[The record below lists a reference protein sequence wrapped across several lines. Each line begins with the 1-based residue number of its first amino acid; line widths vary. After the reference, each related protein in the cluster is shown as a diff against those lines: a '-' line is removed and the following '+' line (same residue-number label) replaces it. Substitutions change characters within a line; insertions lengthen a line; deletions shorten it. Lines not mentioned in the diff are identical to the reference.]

1 MNAGGTALRNRRRQ
15 LALWSALLGAAS
27 VVLMAC
33 GGGSTAN
40 NTTNLSDDMTGNI
53 TVAYST
59 TYVFDSDDQSV
70 IWWNKVKS
78 EFETAYPKAKLILQ
92 GFDGTDV
99 DLVNKVALE
108 YKSPST
114 TPDVFMLPTGYVGQ
128 WQASDYLLPLDSF
141 VNDSSKAPFWSSFP
155 KVIQNE
161 SRIGGSVYAVNTGE
175 NNSALYYNN
184 SMLQA
189 AGISVPWQ
197 PKTWDDL
204 LTAARAV
211 HKANPNV
218 VAMWAPAGTSAGAGG
233 VLQGSANMVYAS
245 STPTIYD
252 YKTNKWVVDSPGLRE
267 VMSFYKS
274 VYSEKL
280 GGSTSDLFSPKAVG
294 RPVVLLKDHQMAIA
308 IGSNWF
314 ADAWTEQ
321 NRHWATAAQE
331 ASAVPIPTSH
341 GQAPGSASTLG
352 GWAVAI
358 SKATKHP
365 QLSWGLIKIIEQDDN
380 QAFIANRAGFVPPS
394 QTVAKS
400 DAFLNFAPP
409 FNKAFGDALPN
420 SIPVPSEQEGYPAWV
435 QGIGQ
440 ATGQI
445 ATDPSTSVDAAIK
458 ILHDTVANQVGP
470 DKVETLS

>member
-1 MNAGGTALRNRRRQ
+1 LRIPSHRLKLNAAL
-15 LALWSALLGAAS
+15 AAVAA
-27 VVLMAC
+27 VVLTAC
-33 GGGSTAN
+33 GGSSNPSSTS
-40 NTTNLSDDMTGNI
+40 LQDDMKGTI

-78 EFETAYPKAKLILQ
+78 EFEQAYPNAKLNLQ
-92 GFDGTDV
+92 GFNGTDV

-108 YKSPST
+108 YKNPST

-128 WQASDYLLPLDSF
+128 WVGSDYLLPLDSF
-141 VNDSSKAPFWSSFP
+141 INDSSKAPFWSAFP
-155 KVIQNE
+155 KVIQDE
-161 SRIGGSVYAVNTGE
+161 SKINGHVYAVNTGE

-184 SMLQA
+184 SMLQK
-189 AGISVPWQ
+189 AGIQLPWQ
-197 PKTWDDL
+197 PKNWDDL
-204 LTAARAV
+204 LAAARKV
-211 HKANPNV
+211 KASGQNV
-218 VAMWAPAGTSAGAGG
+218 VAFWAPAGTSAGAGG
-233 VLQGSANMVYAS
+233 VLQGSANMVYGS

-267 VMSFYKS
+267 VMQFYKT
-274 VYSEKL
+274 VYSEHL

-331 ASAVPIPTSH
+331 ASAVPIPTSK

-365 QLSWGLIKIIEQDDN
+365 QLSWGLMKIIESDEN
-380 QAFIANRAGFVPPS
+380 QVFIANRAGFVPPS

-400 DAFLNFAPP
+400 DGYLNFAPP
-409 FNKAFGDALPN
+409 FNKAFADALPN
-420 SIPVPSEQEGYPAWV
+420 SKPVPSEQEGYPAYV

-445 ATDPSTSVDAAIK
+445 ATDPNTSVDQAIK
-458 ILHDTVANQVGP
+458 ILHDAVANQVGA
-470 DKVETLS
+470 DKVETLT

>member
-1 MNAGGTALRNRRRQ
+1 VTIRQRAAVWWALT
-15 LALWSALLGAAS
+15 G
-27 VVLMAC
+27 VVSLVLVAC
-33 GGGSTAN
+33 GGSSGN
-40 NTTNLSDDMTGNI
+40 NTGSVNLSDDMKGTI
-53 TVAYST
+53 TVAYSK

-78 EFETAYPKAKLILQ
+78 EFEQAYPNATLNLQ

-108 YKSPST
+108 YKNAST
-114 TPDVFMLPTGYVGQ
+114 TPDVFMMPTGYVGQ

-155 KVIQNE
+155 KVIQDE
-161 SRIGGSVYAVNTGE
+161 SRINGSVYAVNTGE
-175 NNSALYYNN
+175 NNSALYYN
-184 SMLQA
+184 SAMLQA

-197 PKTWDDL
+197 PKNWDDL

-211 HKANPNV
+211 HKSNPNV
-218 VAMWAPAGTSAGAGG
+218 VAFWAPAGTSAGAGG
-233 VLQGSANMVYAS
+233 VLQGSANMVYGS
-245 STPTIYD
+245 SNPVIFD
-252 YKTNKWVVDSPGLRE
+252 YKTKKWVVDSPGLRE
-267 VMSFYKS
+267 VFNFYKTI
-274 VYSEKL
+274 YSEGL

-308 IGSNWF
+308 VGSNWF

-321 NRHWATAAQE
+321 NRHWATASQE

-352 GWAVAI
+352 GWGVVI

-365 QLSWGLIKIIEQDDN
+365 QLSWGLLKIIESDDN
-380 QAFIANRAGFVPPS
+380 QTFIANRAGFVPPS
-394 QTVAKS
+394 QNVAKS
-400 DAFLNFAPP
+400 DGFLNFAPP
-409 FNKAFGDALPN
+409 FNKAFADALPN
-420 SIPVPSEQEGYPAWV
+420 SKLVPSEQDAYPAYV

-445 ATDPSTSVDAAIK
+445 ATNPSTSVDDAIK
-458 ILHDTVANQVGP
+458 ILHDTVANQAGA
-470 DKVETLS
+470 DQVETLQ

>member
-1 MNAGGTALRNRRRQ
+1 MRNPGQRFGHLSVLLMFLSTAVLAG
-15 LALWSALLGAAS
+15 
-27 VVLMAC
+27 C
-33 GGGSTAN
+33 GGGNN
-40 NTTNLSDDMTGNI
+40 NTSNNLSDDMKGTI

-78 EFETAYPKAKLILQ
+78 EFETQFPNAKLNLQ
-92 GFDGTDV
+92 GFNGTDV

-108 YKSPST
+108 YKNPST

-128 WQASDYLLPLDSF
+128 WVGSDYLLPLDSF
-141 VNDSSKAPFWSSFP
+141 TSDSGKAPFWGAFP
-155 KVIQNE
+155 KVIQDE
-161 SRIGGSVYAVNTGE
+161 SKINGKVYAVNTGE

-184 SMLQA
+184 SMLQK
-189 AGISVPWQ
+189 AGIQLPWQ
-197 PKTWDDL
+197 PKNWDDL
-204 LTAARAV
+204 ITAAKAV
-211 HKANPNV
+211 KASGQNV
-218 VAMWAPAGTSAGAGG
+218 VAFWAPAGTSAGAGG

-245 STPTIYD
+245 STPTIFD
-252 YKTNKWVVDSPGLRE
+252 YSKKKWVVDSPGLRE
-267 VMSFYKS
+267 VMQFYKTI
-274 VYSEKL
+274 YSGHL

-331 ASAVPIPTSH
+331 ASAVPIPTSK

-365 QLSWGLIKIIEQDDN
+365 QLSWGLLKIIESDDN
-380 QAFIANRAGFVPPS
+380 QVFIANRAGFVPPS

-400 DAFLNFAPP
+400 PGFLNFAPP

-420 SIPVPSEQEGYPAWV
+420 SKPMPSEQEGYPAYV

-445 ATDPSTSVDAAIK
+445 ATDPNTSVDQAIK
-458 ILHDTVANQVGP
+458 ILHDTVANQVGA
-470 DKVETLS
+470 DQVETLT